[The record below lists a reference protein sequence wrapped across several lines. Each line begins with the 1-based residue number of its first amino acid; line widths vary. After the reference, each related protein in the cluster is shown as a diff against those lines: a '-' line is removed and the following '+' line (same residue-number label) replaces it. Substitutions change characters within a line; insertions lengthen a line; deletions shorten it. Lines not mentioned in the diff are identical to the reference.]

1 MQKSGSLGFVGGK
14 MRLVCML
21 LAQLAACGGSGYFVA
36 LAEAAESATTAS
48 AKTGLAPTVADA
60 SKAAPT
66 PSTST
71 LSASAPTLSSTDS
84 RVVYWIDPR
93 LSFGDLRPWGPST
106 QIYGNN
112 RSLADVAEP
121 GIIGSG
127 TDYALSRVTDPLDSS
142 KAAFRHRIA
151 GAFPTWGSVGARRS
165 EITANWSNDGTNV
178 MRGTDYWVAF
188 AVKFAPDMFGSG
200 NGGAS
205 LLEFHQVPDQGEN
218 WLPSSFNMYAGENS
232 ISFSVRW
239 DTAQPSIGKS
249 PAQKTLWSE
258 SAPSTTQWHWIVM
271 KVRLHWD
278 VAQSPYLKI
287 WRAVGD
293 APLQQL
299 VDYKGP
305 NDYNNVAPYVP
316 QKFGVYRWDSW
327 SGKPTRTLYTK
338 GLYVVKAETGSPAI
352 DEQSLLNLL
361 KQI

>member
-71 LSASAPTLSSTDS
+71 LSASEPTLSSTDS

-178 MRGTDYWVAF
+178 TRGTDYWVAF
-188 AVKFAPDMFGSG
+188 AFKFEPDMFGSG
-200 NGGAS
+200 NGGVS
-205 LLEFHQVPDQGEN
+205 LMDFHQVPDKGEG
-218 WLPSSFNMYAGENS
+218 WLPSSLRMYGGDNN
-232 ISFSVRW
+232 ISFVVRW
-239 DTAQPSIGKS
+239 DSAQPTPSSGLPS
-249 PAQKTLWSE
+249 KTLWSE
-258 SAPSTTQWHWIVM
+258 SSPSTAVWQRFVM
-271 KVRLHWD
+271 KMRLHWD
-278 VAQSPYLKI
+278 PAQKPYVKV
-287 WRAVGD
+287 WRSVGD
-293 APLQQL
+293 APLQQI
-299 VDYKGP
+299 VNYEGP
-305 NDYNNVAPYVP
+305 NDYNNIAPYIP
-316 QKFGVYRWDSW
+316 QKFGLYRWDSW
-327 SGKPTRTLYTK
+327 AGKSTRTMYTK
-338 GLYVVKAETGSPAI
+338 GFYVIKDQIGTPAL
-352 DEQSLLNLL
+352 DEQSVLNLL
-361 KQI
+361 R